1 MQISFPMSKY
11 SKKRREGVE
20 LRDLGHINLL
30 PKVWCDPV
38 LSSSI
43 LDDEV
48 SVIPKCMA
56 YLCGVFVFKGKVRN
70 IELATSFLGTA

>member
-30 PKVWCDPV
+30 PKVLCDPV
-38 LSSSI
+38 HMYVQSGACVAHSTREKRSL
-43 LDDEV
+43 
-48 SVIPKCMA
+48 
-56 YLCGVFVFKGKVRN
+56 
-70 IELATSFLGTA
+70 SFLMSHVGTESLKSQPVMSM